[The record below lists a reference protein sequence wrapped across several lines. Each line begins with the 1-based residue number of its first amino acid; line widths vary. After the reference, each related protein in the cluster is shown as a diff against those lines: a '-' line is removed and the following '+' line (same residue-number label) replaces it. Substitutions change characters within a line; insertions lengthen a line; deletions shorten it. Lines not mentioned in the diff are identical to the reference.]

1 MIKQLTLLPIYVL
14 NSFICPK
21 IALPSNLEPSRL
33 PQYTEANIQIEKNGN
48 STVMTVNQPGTY
60 EEYEDQETGN
70 YMYYY
75 TTYNKIRYQN
85 ENALFTVTQFKQ
97 RYTNNHV
104 ENFDVEYIA
113 NIVIFTITTNMTTVL
128 NVNSIAMQ
136 YFDDCQASQS
146 QDDATECQYYIY
158 DVERLPMSSPALKIP
173 GSLNNYVN
181 ATQKTEI
188 AANGEYCTLNTP
200 NWNTTATLTN
210 IQVES
215 SKTKTYMLYQ
225 TMQCQPQDTH
235 DRTLTQIGNCTIN
248 MSTIEIPITVNS
260 EYIDLPGLM
269 FQILSMPFAFISQ
282 AFNLTLFPGT
292 NYQINIANTLM
303 VFLGV
308 LAIAAILKVVIK
320 IFL

>member
-1 MIKQLTLLPIYVL
+1 MIKQLALLPIYVL

-21 IALPSNLEPSRL
+21 IELPSNLEPSRL

-48 STVMTVNQPGTY
+48 STVMTVNQPRTY
-60 EEYEDQETGN
+60 EKYEDQETGK

-75 TTYNKIRYQN
+75 TTYNKVRYQN

-97 RYTNNHV
+97 RYATDNGQI
-104 ENFDVEYIA
+104 FDVEYIS

-128 NVNSIAMQ
+128 NINSIAMR
-136 YFDDCQASQS
+136 YFDDCQPSQS
-146 QDDATECQYYIY
+146 QDDATECNYYLY

-181 ATQKTEI
+181 ATQKTQI
-188 AANGEYCTLNTP
+188 ATNFEYCTEQVP
-200 NWNTTATLTN
+200 NWEPTATLTN

-225 TMQCQPQDTH
+225 TMQCVQQDTH
-235 DRTLTQIGNCTIN
+235 DRTLTNIYGCTIN
-248 MSTIEIPITVNS
+248 MSTIEIPITVNT

-282 AFNLTLFPGT
+282 AFNLSL
-292 NYQINIANTLM
+292 IHI
-303 VFLGV
+303 
-308 LAIAAILKVVIK
+308 
-320 IFL
+320 